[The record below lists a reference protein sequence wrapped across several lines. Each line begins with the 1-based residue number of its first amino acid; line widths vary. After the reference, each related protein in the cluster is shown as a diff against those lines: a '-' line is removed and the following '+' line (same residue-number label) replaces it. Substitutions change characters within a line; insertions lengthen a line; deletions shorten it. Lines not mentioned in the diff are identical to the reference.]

1 MICRVWRGIAPA
13 EKAEEY
19 TRALRSIAEERCLSL
34 PDIEGV
40 VALKRERRGLCELLF
55 LSIWSS
61 AENTAELT
69 QQEMRAVVPGSEGPQ
84 TLHKANRSVDYYDV
98 IIESEK
104 NRAKPSGFF
113 NEISPIG
120 IIW

>member
-19 TRALRSIAEERCLSL
+19 TRALRSIAEERCLSM
-34 PDIEGV
+34 PGIESV
-40 VALKRERRGLCELLF
+40 VALKREKRGLCELLF

-84 TLHKANRSVDYYDV
+84 TLQKANRSVDHYDV
-98 IIESEK
+98 IFRSTK
-104 NRAKPSGFF
+104 DRSRSNGFF
-113 NEISPIG
+113 NETSPIG